1 MAVPVAETNMV
12 ADHNV
17 SNPAKPI
24 KDIMGTAMTYNK
36 SLKQLTA
43 SSQTANIQSF
53 PYGKISLSEDNSSL
67 VGFAD
72 RLVH

>member
-1 MAVPVAETNMV
+1 MFPVTPDCKDMAVPVAETNMV

-36 SLKQLTA
+36 SLK
-43 SSQTANIQSF
+43 
-53 PYGKISLSEDNSSL
+53 
-67 VGFAD
+67 
-72 RLVH
+72 